1 MGLGDLLGV
10 LIGGFIGLAGSIVP
24 YLWEKRRARK
34 SARAMLRAYVSGI
47 LSMEQIRHYGSLY
60 RQNLAT
66 LKSGNPLLMK
76 IFGAEDV
83 RDELQSALIGQLGYL
98 EPDIARDAVAFANM
112 LMGLR
117 VDLRAMALGQ
127 MDNLTIPEKIG
138 ILERD
143 LNIWNDTL
151 ALGQSLI
158 SRLD

>member
-1 MGLGDLLGV
+1 
-10 LIGGFIGLAGSIVP
+10 
-24 YLWEKRRARK
+24 
-34 SARAMLRAYVSGI
+34 
-47 LSMEQIRHYGSLY
+47 
-60 RQNLAT
+60 
-66 LKSGNPLLMK
+66 MK

-117 VDLRAMALGQ
+117 VDLKAMAFGQ

-151 ALGQSLI
+151 ALGQSLV